1 MDSYDLHFEASL
13 RELDIEEREEDA
25 LSFCD
30 LPLHEHSA
38 EEEEEE
44 RPAYVSE
51 PDDFFEFAIDPIH
64 GYFPMDIVIFCG
76 KSIICSKPVTVIP
89 TPEPQLNKQFSSRSE
104 SFKLGHCPTS
114 KPHAIQEHKGQ
125 LKSKSRKHMIG
136 LAKYHQHE
144 MDLNEIKK
152 RQSRRA
158 PAPMFPANGGEK
170 PEVKSQ
176 GKEQSGVMRPLKCRS
191 HWLSALAK
199 AVRRL

>member
-30 LPLHEHSA
+30 LPLHEHS
-38 EEEEEE
+38 EEEEE
-44 RPAYVSE
+44 RPASVSD

-64 GYFPMDIVIFCG
+64 GYFPMDVVIFCG
-76 KSIICSKPVTVIP
+76 KSIICSKPITIIS

-104 SFKLGHCPTS
+104 SFKLGHCPSS
-114 KPHAIQEHKGQ
+114 KPHAIQEHKS
-125 LKSKSRKHMIG
+125 LKSKSRKHVMG
-136 LAKYHQHE
+136 LVKYPQQE
-144 MDLNEIKK
+144 MDLNEIRK

-158 PAPMFPANGGEK
+158 PAPMFPVNGGEK

-176 GKEQSGVMRPLKCRS
+176 GKEQSGVMRPPKCRS